1 MRAQYRTRR
10 WAARPGGDK
19 RAARRLAAH
28 RGTSTR
34 EMPRRLGAFAVA
46 LSFAVLVAQP
56 AAASDAQMESD
67 SKNIAVGVCT
77 FAGGT
82 AMMDHVLNA
91 DGSLAS
97 IQTTCLGGQADGQ
110 VCTATQSSF
119 DCTFPFTNP
128 PTHPR
133 PPSRVSDPA
142 RVLLRAPSIPPV
154 RSHSRRR
161 CHRPSVQMGQ
171 QTRPPRIRNRT
182 RARSSTR
189 AVSDTSPSCQDT
201 RVPSRL
207 QTRPQGTSRLRSL
220 DYRFVDLSHARSTIS
235 RRDMIPGGEIDGHHL
250 PTHRRADHSH
260 RTPFR
265 GGWSSRDAPDA

>member
-19 RAARRLAAH
+19 RAAHRLAAH

-119 DCTFPFTNP
+119 DCTFPFTHP
-128 PTHPR
+128 PETPIQSVR
-133 PPSRVSDPA
+133 PGAGSVAGAVDSSGQVALPPEVPSTVGTNGAADPA
-142 RVLLRAPSIPPV
+142 AEDP
-154 RSHSRRR
+154 
-161 CHRPSVQMGQ
+161 
-171 QTRPPRIRNRT
+171 
-182 RARSSTR
+182 
-189 AVSDTSPSCQDT
+189 
-201 RVPSRL
+201 
-207 QTRPQGTSRLRSL
+207 
-220 DYRFVDLSHARSTIS
+220 
-235 RRDMIPGGEIDGHHL
+235 E
-250 PTHRRADHSH
+250 
-260 RTPFR
+260 
-265 GGWSSRDAPDA
+265 